1 MLVCEKQSRIK
12 VPMKIQPFLLTIL
25 FYTFITFFYTLQF
38 FIGNIYGIFFLVLF
52 VYFKADELFSITP
65 YTPEQ
70 LLIWFSSQSESTIT
84 ALLSTI
90 ITVIGFMLT
99 YATATANW
107 KGQLLANLKLQAA
120 GEIDAFF
127 SEYSKL
133 VTSCEIY
140 AKSLIDAV
148 NKIQNGCTLEEAIFL
163 TDYTYRQGEIF
174 QRNRQQLI
182 GMGINVHNFQ
192 GRYSTLLLSSHSL
205 KSSLESAITAVTCIN
220 DKIWINVPFHIPG
233 FISSDEQKI
242 INFVE
247 QVNITD
253 CLALNET
260 ITKYQ
265 SQLNLSAGKLRG
277 QLMATVVRFNIWT
290 VFNLYSQHRDF
301 YTAMAEI
308 YVNKK
313 NKKI

>member
-1 MLVCEKQSRIK
+1 
-12 VPMKIQPFLLTIL
+12 MKTQPLLLTIL
-25 FYTFITFFYTLQF
+25 FYIFITVSYIMRF
-38 FIGNIYGIFFLVLF
+38 FIGNIYGIFFLALII
-52 VYFKADELFSITP
+52 YWNADELFSINP

-70 LLIWFSSQSESTIT
+70 LLLWFSSQSESTIT

-120 GEIDAFF
+120 GELDVFF

-133 VTSCEIY
+133 VTSCDIY
-140 AKSLIDAV
+140 AKALIDAV
-148 NKIQNGCTLEEAIFL
+148 NKIQNGCSLEEATFL
-163 TDYTYRQGEIF
+163 TDYNYKQGEIF

-192 GRYSTLLLSSHSL
+192 GRYSTLLLSSPSL
-205 KSSLESAITAVTCIN
+205 KSSLDSAITAVTCIN
-220 DKIWINVPFHIPG
+220 DKIWINVPFHIAG
-233 FISSDEQKI
+233 FISGDEQKI
-242 INFVE
+242 NSFVE
-247 QVNITD
+247 QVNIVD

-265 SQLNLSAGKLRG
+265 SQLNFSAGKLRG
-277 QLMATVVRFNIWT
+277 QLMATVVGFNIWT

-301 YTAMAEI
+301 YAVMAEI

-313 NKKI
+313 KKN